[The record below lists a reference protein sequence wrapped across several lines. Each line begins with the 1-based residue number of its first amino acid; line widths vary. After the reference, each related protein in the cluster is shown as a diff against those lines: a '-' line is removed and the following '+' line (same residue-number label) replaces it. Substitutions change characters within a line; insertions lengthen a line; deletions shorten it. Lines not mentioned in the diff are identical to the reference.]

1 MFNDCSIKE
10 LREVLELYK
19 SSEAESPVVLSAGEW
34 TIAEG
39 GYDKWWEIYYGQ
51 NCRPIAECVARKVS
65 VYGFSATDNELIKNV
80 ILSVLDYLN

>member
-10 LREVLELYK
+10 LKEVLELYK

-39 GYDKWWEIYYGQ
+39 GYDKWWGAM
-51 NCRPIAECVARKVS
+51 RS
-65 VYGFSATDNELIKNV
+65 
-80 ILSVLDYLN
+80 